1 MGRKPISIGLVVLV
15 SATVVL
21 VLLSAYGVFVA
32 ARLGGYGALS
42 LHGWIAMAL
51 AAVLSAALTFGFV
64 MLAVYSDRSGFDDQD
79 GPHP

>member
-1 MGRKPISIGLVVLV
+1 MGRKPISLGLVVLA